1 MLSNWLIDT
10 ELLVAPEELS
20 IFQKELPLEWIE
32 QALELTNKASIRR
45 RKLPAELVV
54 WLIVGIGLYRN
65 RSIAEVVSKLDL
77 TLVDKLGET
86 VTPSAIPQARQ
97 RLTAAPLKALFDITS
112 KHWCHRE
119 DSQDTWHGL
128 QLFSVD
134 GTTFRCAENTE
145 NSEHFGYI
153 SNQHRKQSVYPVARL
168 CALMSLRSRMIR
180 NVKFGP
186 CSKGEISY
194 ARELIGSVPANSLT
208 IFDSCYFSADLM
220 TSWWGANQNSH
231 WLTPLKSNTRFEV
244 IEQYADNDYLVEMP
258 VSPQARKKNPELPEK
273 WHARLVTYQEKSQ
286 GNHITGV
293 LSSLTNR
300 SKYSSQDILDVYFER
315 WEIENGYGEIKQ
327 YQLDESILLRS
338 QTVEGIYQEIWGL
351 LIAYNLIRVEIS
363 QIAKEAEV
371 SPLRI
376 SFVMAMRYIQDELMW
391 CAIASPGTIPKKLKA
406 MRENVKQFILPKK
419 RKRPKSRTVRINKTR
434 YPVKRRNS

>member
-1 MLSNWLIDT
+1 
-10 ELLVAPEELS
+10 
-20 IFQKELPLEWIE
+20 
-32 QALELTNKASIRR
+32 
-45 RKLPAELVV
+45 
-54 WLIVGIGLYRN
+54 
-65 RSIAEVVSKLDL
+65 
-77 TLVDKLGET
+77 
-86 VTPSAIPQARQ
+86 
-97 RLTAAPLKALFDITS
+97 
-112 KHWCHRE
+112 
-119 DSQDTWHGL
+119 
-128 QLFSVD
+128 
-134 GTTFRCAENTE
+134 
-145 NSEHFGYI
+145 
-153 SNQHRKQSVYPVARL
+153 
-168 CALMSLRSRMIR
+168 
-180 NVKFGP
+180 
-186 CSKGEISY
+186 
-194 ARELIGSVPANSLT
+194 
-208 IFDSCYFSADLM
+208 M

-300 SKYSSQDILDVYFER
+300 SKYSSQDVLDVYFER

>member
-10 ELLVAPEELS
+10 DLFASPEELS
-20 IFQKELPLEWIE
+20 VFQKELPLEWIE
-32 QALELTNKASIRR
+32 LALEQTNKASIRR

-65 RSIAEVVSKLDL
+65 RSISEVVSKLDL
-77 TLVDKLGET
+77 KLVDKLGET
-86 VTPSAIPQARQ
+86 VAPSAIPQARQ

-112 KHWCHRE
+112 KHWCQRE
-119 DSQDTWHGL
+119 DSMDVWHGL

-134 GTTFRCAENTE
+134 GTTFRCAENEE
-145 NSEHFGYI
+145 NSAHFGYI
-153 SNQHRKQSVYPVARL
+153 SNQHKKQSVYPVARL

-180 NVKFGP
+180 DVKFGP
-186 CSKGEISY
+186 CSKGEITY
-194 ARELIGSVPANSLT
+194 AREMMGSLPANSLT
-208 IFDSCYFSADLM
+208 IFDGCYFSADLM
-220 TSWWGANQNSH
+220 TSWQSTTTNSH
-231 WLTPLKSNTRFEV
+231 WLTPLKSNTRYEV
-244 IEQYADNDYLVEMP
+244 VEQYGDNDYLVEMS
-258 VSPQARKKNPELPEK
+258 VSAQARKKNPQLPEK
-273 WHARLVTYQEKSQ
+273 WRARLVTYQEKRQ
-286 GNHITGV
+286 DNHIEGV
-293 LSSLTNR
+293 LSSLTDTT
-300 SKYSSQDILDVYFER
+300 KYTYEDILDVYFER

-327 YQLDESILLRS
+327 YQLDESVLLRS

-391 CAIASPGTIPKKLKA
+391 CAIASPGTIPQKLKA

-434 YPVKRRNS
+434 YPVKKRTS